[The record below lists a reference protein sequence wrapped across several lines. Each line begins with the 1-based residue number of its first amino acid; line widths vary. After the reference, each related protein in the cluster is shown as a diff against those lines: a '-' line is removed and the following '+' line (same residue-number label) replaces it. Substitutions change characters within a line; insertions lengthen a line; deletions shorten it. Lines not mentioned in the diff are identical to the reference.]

1 MMSKIKIKHFLSDFL
16 YFERLVHF
24 KIPCLEKSCNSSS
37 VNDLQA
43 FQVSTDENFSGRKKY
58 DRLHEL

>member
-1 MMSKIKIKHFLSDFL
+1 MNSFVD
-16 YFERLVHF
+16 FERLVHF

-37 VNDLQA
+37 INDLQA

-58 DRLHEL
+58 DHLHEL